1 MAPHDADRVM
11 TWWITR
17 LTEATGAIGAV
28 GLGQFIEE
36 IGWEKGKEL
45 DIKASPAPM
54 AWEAALAELAAY
66 GAADD
71 VGDSEDEG

>member
-1 MAPHDADRVM
+1 M
-11 TWWITR
+11 
-17 LTEATGAIGAV
+17 GAV

-45 DIKASPAPM
+45 DIKASLAPT

-71 VGDSEDEG
+71 VSNSKDEG